1 MATTGTKV
9 PSIYKIP
16 TKADPELKQFANSV
30 KEALEVRLGRRGD
43 PRDRAITLRELID
56 SGLAKELKN
65 NPFDPNTGFGVTD
78 FAPPTFTSSTIP
90 PTPTGF
96 SVSAAYSSFILSW
109 DNPQYNGLAYTEV
122 WRSDS
127 DDIAAAVRVD
137 TTRASVWSE
146 VVDYNT
152 TYFYWVRHVST
163 SDVIGAF
170 SSSGTGTTAVDIGA
184 VMTSLSETLAAL
196 PGYDTLINTSVP
208 NLIATA
214 KAEAIASGTKII
226 KSDSEPS
233 TREDSSALQAQDIWI
248 DTNDNNQMYVRDGS
262 SWEEARDGTLVTL
275 IGTTSFTGSDVT
287 AALATAQ
294 SNVVTLTTANAARVT
309 EITELEAITTG
320 YSNSSTI
327 AAAIT
332 SEATARASG
341 DTANANDITTLETTV
356 NHGTTGVAANAT
368 AVSNLSTAV
377 GLSGTASTKITALES
392 TVNNGSTGVAANASA
407 IGTLNT
413 SVATKSST
421 FAQASAPADNS
432 ANDLEAGDI
441 WVDTNDGNKMYA
453 WNDSTNAW
461 YLIRD
466 VGKSQ
471 TFVANG
477 APADDTANDLE
488 AGDIWIVSDDN
499 NELQVWSG
507 SSWDSRRDGLTTAHA
522 TAITGINTS
531 ITNLQSHEQK
541 TFVQDAVPN
550 GGSVIVKAGDLW
562 IDTNDSNKVYR
573 ATADNAAAI
582 VTSGNGWLLT
592 DIQGTTASV
601 ASVSTAVTTL
611 EGDAAA
617 AYVLQV
623 NANGS
628 VAGMVIENTASSA
641 GDNSGSAIQFRA
653 DKFAIWNATGSD
665 AGSGS
670 VAPFILDSGVV
681 YIDMARIK
689 DAAITNAKIGDL
701 SADKINAG
709 TLAAARIAA
718 GSLDAAKITANT
730 LNVAGIAIDGT
741 MGRVIYATADKYDFT
756 YNTTAYT
763 NFATDYAAGREKA
776 LLSSPLTLTTPPTAT
791 AIAKSFVATAVFKVY
806 GLNTSYADMSI
817 TLAVSTDS
825 DPSDASAWVASEP
838 YFLGNKIN
846 PVTLQLGFDITTS
859 TSATLTRYIH
869 VYGWLYDVYGLGWNG
884 SNDEST
890 GNLGYTV
897 DVSVTGLFR

>member
-56 SGLAKELKN
+56 SGLAKELKD

-109 DNPQYNGLAYTEV
+109 DNPQYNGFAYTEI
-122 WRSDS
+122 WRSES

-137 TTRASVWSE
+137 TTRAFVWSE

-233 TREDSSALQAQDIWI
+233 TREDSSDLQAQDIWI

-356 NHGTTGVAANAT
+356 NHGTTGVA
-368 AVSNLSTAV
+368 V

-488 AGDIWIVSDDN
+488 AGDIWIESDDN
-499 NELQVWSG
+499 NELHVWSG

-701 SADKINAG
+701 SADKINTG
-709 TLAAARIAA
+709 TLAAARLAA
-718 GSLDAAKITANT
+718 DSISGNSISTASLNIGSRAISSTIGLVAGADAAVTTVTAST
-730 LNVAGIAIDGT
+730 IEPQTFLA
-741 MGRVIYATADKYDFT
+741 ADPKWIVGSDVMTCIINQSF
-756 YNTTAYT
+756 
-763 NFATDYAAGREKA
+763 
-776 LLSSPLTLTTPPTAT
+776 TTPTHSGGGT
-791 AIAKSFVATAVFKVY
+791 KKYVVRGSWT
-806 GLNTSYADMSI
+806 I
-817 TLAVSTDS
+817 TGVSVLLTPSAASGMTVSTDS
-825 DPSDASAWVASEP
+825 SASASTTPVTSV
-838 YFLGNKIN
+838 FLGATGT
-846 PVTLQLGFDITTS
+846 PVLQPSVYADVIDLA
-859 TSATLTRYIH
+859 SATTYYMRIYTALRYI
-869 VYGWLYDVYGLGWNG
+869 YNGSDYNSADVYHASITIEGL
-884 SNDEST
+884 SA
-890 GNLGYTV
+890 
-897 DVSVTGLFR
+897 

>member
-56 SGLAKELKN
+56 SGLAKELKD

-109 DNPQYNGLAYTEV
+109 DNPQYNGFAYTEI
-122 WRSDS
+122 WRSES

-137 TTRASVWSE
+137 TTRAFVWSE

-233 TREDSSALQAQDIWI
+233 TREDSSDLQAQDIWI

-441 WVDTNDGNKMYA
+441 W
-453 WNDSTNAW
+453 
-461 YLIRD
+461 I
-466 VGKSQ
+466 
-471 TFVANG
+471 
-477 APADDTANDLE
+477 E
-488 AGDIWIVSDDN
+488 SDDN
-499 NELQVWSG
+499 NELHVWSG

-701 SADKINAG
+701 SADKINTG
-709 TLAAARIAA
+709 TLAAARLAA
-718 GSLDAAKITANT
+718 DSISGNSISTASLNIGSRAISSTIGLVAGADAAVTTVTAST
-730 LNVAGIAIDGT
+730 IEPQTFLA
-741 MGRVIYATADKYDFT
+741 ADPKWIVGSDVMTCIINQSF
-756 YNTTAYT
+756 
-763 NFATDYAAGREKA
+763 
-776 LLSSPLTLTTPPTAT
+776 TTPTHSGGGT
-791 AIAKSFVATAVFKVY
+791 KKYVVRGSWT
-806 GLNTSYADMSI
+806 I
-817 TLAVSTDS
+817 TGVSVLLTPSAASGMTVSTDS
-825 DPSDASAWVASEP
+825 SASASTTPVTSV
-838 YFLGNKIN
+838 FLGATGT
-846 PVTLQLGFDITTS
+846 PVLQPSVYADVIDLA
-859 TSATLTRYIH
+859 SATTYYMRIYTALRYI
-869 VYGWLYDVYGLGWNG
+869 YNGSDYNSADVYHASITIEGL
-884 SNDEST
+884 SA
-890 GNLGYTV
+890 
-897 DVSVTGLFR
+897 